1 MKRILWFLALILI
14 ISSCETEPEFFT
26 ISGTVKN
33 ANGVKLYLVE
43 LQTNDVNFID
53 SIILNDAGSFSFK
66 GKTDIPRFYALRTDA
81 NNYLTLIINPL
92 EQIVIHTDGNNIAGN
107 STING
112 SPDSEQILELRKN
125 LDQSVDKLDSLGMYY
140 QSLIGK
146 SEIYRVRDSLR
157 SVSQEIIQN
166 HTEFT
171 KSFIK
176 TNSNSLAGLMAL
188 YQQIAPRRYLLNPN
202 DDMEYFELVDS
213 SLMAAYPSSEA
224 VKALHSQLVEIK
236 RKKNSELSSDNLLGI
251 GNVAPEIILPGP
263 NGDTATLSSL
273 RGKYVLLDFWASW
286 CRPCR
291 VENPVLVKN
300 YQKYNEKGFEIFQVS
315 LDKKKESWVN
325 AIEKDQLSWIHVSDL
340 QYWNSVAAKQYE
352 IQGIPAN
359 FLLDKNGKIIAKNLR
374 GDALEAKLSEIFD

>member
-1 MKRILWFLALILI
+1 MKRILWLLALILI

-43 LQTNDVNFID
+43 LQTNDINFID
-53 SIILNDAGSFSFK
+53 SIILNDVGLFSFK

-92 EQIVIHTDGNNIAGN
+92 EQIVIHTDGNNIADN

-112 SPDSEQILELRKN
+112 SPDSEKILELRKN

-146 SEIYRVRDSLR
+146 SEIYKVRDSLR

-171 KSFIK
+171 KNFIRN
-176 TNSNSLAGLMAL
+176 NSNSLAGLMAL

-236 RKKNSELSSDNLLGI
+236 RKKNSELN
-251 GNVAPEIILPGP
+251 
-263 NGDTATLSSL
+263 T
-273 RGKYVLLDFWASW
+273 
-286 CRPCR
+286 CR
-291 VENPVLVKN
+291 
-300 YQKYNEKGFEIFQVS
+300 YF
-315 LDKKKESWVN
+315 
-325 AIEKDQLSWIHVSDL
+325 
-340 QYWNSVAAKQYE
+340 
-352 IQGIPAN
+352 
-359 FLLDKNGKIIAKNLR
+359 
-374 GDALEAKLSEIFD
+374 